1 MSSLAHLF
9 EDFTLSLSEATSDS
23 IADLAGFDDGY
34 KAGWEDATAAHRKT
48 QDKLQSDLS
57 QALQS
62 SAFTFQEARVH
73 VISALKPLI
82 TGLVR
87 QTLPDALFI
96 QKGALV
102 AEALHQLISDHAPK
116 SVVLHVPPSDRTDI
130 ELLLPADPSLDLKIM
145 DDDSLASGQCRF
157 AFDGHETE
165 LDLPEVLQ
173 SMQQLVADYFSQFP
187 KEHVANG

>member
-9 EDFTLSLSEATSDS
+9 EDFTLSLSEDTGDG

-34 KAGWEDATAAHRKT
+34 KAGWEDATTAHKKT

-57 QALQS
+57 QALQA

-73 VISALKPLI
+73 VLSALKSLI

-87 QTLPDALFI
+87 QTLPDAMFR
-96 QKGALV
+96 QQGALV
-102 AEALHQLISDHAPK
+102 AEALHQLISDHAPQ
-116 SVVLHVPPSDRTDI
+116 SVVLHTPPSDRANI
-130 ELLLPADPSLDLKIM
+130 ELLLPADPSLDLKIV
-145 DDDSLASGQCRF
+145 DDDSLISGQCRF

-165 LDLPEVLQ
+165 LDLPEVLHA
-173 SMQQLVADYFSQFP
+173 MQQLVADYFSQLP